1 MLEFFRYDLRKRLKG
16 SLYLTVGMSLLTTMM
31 IWVYPSFG
39 DTFEGDELLDAYPP
53 ELIQLFDIRT
63 IGSLEGFLAFELYVF
78 GWVILLGLYF
88 AYSAASII
96 AEDIDRGRMDAL
108 LAMPVSRSRLLG
120 EKFAALLLPIGL
132 VNVVVPAVVIVGAR
146 LIDEPISV
154 ADILAVHLLSVP
166 YLFACA
172 GIGILASVL
181 FDRVSVAQRVA
192 LGVTFALFL
201 SESVLTGTAYEA
213 VGVIA
218 PMRYYDP
225 NAVLL
230 DSNWDVAG
238 AGILLVLTAGLL
250 VASVAWFRRKDL

>member
-1 MLEFFRYDLRKRLKG
+1 MFDFFRYDLRKRLKG
-16 SLYLTVGMSLLTTMM
+16 SVYLTVGMSLLTTMM

-53 ELIQLFDIRT
+53 ELVQLFDIRT

-88 AYSAASII
+88 AYSAASIV

-108 LAMPVSRSRLLG
+108 LAMPVSRARLLG
-120 EKFAALLLPIGL
+120 ERFAALLLPIGL
-132 VNVVVPAVVIVGAR
+132 VNVVVAPVVIVGAR

-154 ADILAVHLLSVP
+154 ADVVAVHLLSIP

-192 LGVTFALFL
+192 LGVTFALYL

-213 VGVIA
+213 VGAIA
-218 PMRYYDP
+218 PMRYFDP

-238 AGILLVLTAGLL
+238 AGILLLLTAGLL
-250 VASVAWFRRKDL
+250 GASATWFRRKDL

>member
-1 MLEFFRYDLRKRLKG
+1 MLEFFSYDLRKRLKG
-16 SLYLTVGMSLLTTMM
+16 SVYLTVGMSLLTTMM

-39 DTFEGDELLDAYPP
+39 DTFEGDELLEAYPP
-53 ELIQLFDIRT
+53 ELVQLFDIRT

-108 LAMPVSRSRLLG
+108 LAMPVSRARLLG

-132 VNVVVPAVVIVGAR
+132 VNVVVPPVVIVGAR

-154 ADILAVHLLSVP
+154 ADVVAVHLLSIP

-213 VGVIA
+213 VGAIA

-230 DSNWDVAG
+230 DSSWDVIG
-238 AGILLVLTAGLL
+238 AGILIGLTAGLL
-250 VASVAWFRRKDL
+250 LASGAWFRRKDL

>member
-1 MLEFFRYDLRKRLKG
+1 MFDFFRYDLRKRLKG
-16 SLYLTVGMSLLTTMM
+16 SVYLTVGMSLLTTMM

-39 DTFEGDELLDAYPP
+39 DTFEGDELLEAYPP

-88 AYSAASII
+88 AYSAASLI

-108 LAMPVSRSRLLG
+108 LAMPVSRARLLG

-154 ADILAVHLLSVP
+154 TDVIAVHLLSVP

-230 DSNWDVAG
+230 DSSWDIAG
-238 AGILLVLTAGLL
+238 AGILIVLTAGLL
-250 VASVAWFRRKDL
+250 VASGAWFRRKDL

>member
-1 MLEFFRYDLRKRLKG
+1 MFEFLQYDLRKRLKG

-31 IWVYPSFG
+31 VWVYSSFG
-39 DTFEGDELLDAYPP
+39 DTFEGDELLEAYPP
-53 ELIQLFDIRT
+53 ELVQLFDIRT

-96 AEDIDRGRMDAL
+96 AEDIDRGRMDSL
-108 LAMPVSRSRLLG
+108 LAMPVSRARLLG

-132 VNVVVPAVVIVGAR
+132 VNVVVPIVVIVGAR
-146 LIDEPISV
+146 LIGESISV
-154 ADILAVHLLSVP
+154 ADVVAVHLLSVP

-201 SESVLTGTAYEA
+201 IESVLTGTQYELIGA
-213 VGVIA
+213 SA
-218 PMRYYDP
+218 PMRYFDP

-230 DSNWDVAG
+230 DGSYDVFG
-238 AGILLVLTAGLL
+238 ACILIVLTATLFFCSQL
-250 VASVAWFRRKDL
+250 WFRRKDI